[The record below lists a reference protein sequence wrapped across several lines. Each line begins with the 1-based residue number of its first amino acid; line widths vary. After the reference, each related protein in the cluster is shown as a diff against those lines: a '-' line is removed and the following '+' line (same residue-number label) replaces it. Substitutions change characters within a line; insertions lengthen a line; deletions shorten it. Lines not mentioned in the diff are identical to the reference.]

1 MLQVDPANTPV
12 FCVTRPVF
20 FPPGGLNTARC
31 RARHPRLLMVPW
43 QVGAREEAQP
53 DKVVSLD
60 EPGDP
65 VQLAPQTFNAAGI
78 GLEDEEVWSASFC
91 RHLLQPERET
101 LVKREYPM
109 SIAQRIMQIVPRM

>member
-1 MLQVDPANTPV
+1 
-12 FCVTRPVF
+12 
-20 FPPGGLNTARC
+20 
-31 RARHPRLLMVPW
+31 MVPW

-109 SIAQRIMQIVPRM
+109 SIAQRIMEVVPRM